1 MKNVAF
7 AFFLV
12 PLLTMPAFAGSLTVG
27 DKPMVVAEVAD
38 VRIGGV
44 GVGVGER
51 HRHRDHLG
59 AGLYMTTR
67 GYHHHHDRD
76 DDHR

>member
-27 DKPMVVAEVAD
+27 KPMVVAEVAD

-51 HRHRDHLG
+51 NRHRDHS
-59 AGLYMTTR
+59 GLYMSTR
-67 GYHHHHDRD
+67 GHRHHHDDR
-76 DDHR
+76 R